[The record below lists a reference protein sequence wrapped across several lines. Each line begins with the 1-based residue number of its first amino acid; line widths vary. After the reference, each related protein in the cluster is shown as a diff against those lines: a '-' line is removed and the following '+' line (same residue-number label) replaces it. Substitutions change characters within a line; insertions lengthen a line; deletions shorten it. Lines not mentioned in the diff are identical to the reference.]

1 MKTYEEMAKYV
12 LEVRDEHDKKKKH
25 RIAAAKRVI
34 PAAAGAF
41 CAFIIG
47 FGIFKGYNRPDTLP
61 VHDNIIESE
70 TTSAQDT
77 TLPQTTKKSEII
89 LTTAATSAEKSTSKT
104 TVSESKVTTVKTEVT
119 SVTSSNQTS
128 AVTSS
133 AAEHTTAAASSTAS
147 TTAPT
152 TTYTTVTTQ
161 ETTTTAI
168 GGGGGLSGDSQHDF
182 PGGMGGGS
190 AGGDG
195 NGGYAGGGYAGGGTG
210 GSGGTEEER
219 WSQLTINHRYYY
231 AFIDG
236 YEDVYVNGYM
246 IPSDIVGSWIGE
258 AEMESQT
265 FIDGYIKKC
274 SAEVYSINGYSD
286 NEVVAIKFKG
296 HDEYYL
302 YCKINTDIY
311 ELMKKIPPHQ

>member
-12 LEVRDEHDKKKKH
+12 LEVRDEHDKKRKH

-34 PAAAGAF
+34 PAAAGVC

-70 TTSAQDT
+70 TTSAQVT
-77 TLPQTTKKSEII
+77 TLPQTTKKSETI
-89 LTTAATSAEKSTSKT
+89 LTTAVTTTEKSTSKT
-104 TVSESKVTTVKTEVT
+104 TVSESKATTVKTEVT
-119 SVTSSNQTS
+119 SETSSKQ
-128 AVTSS
+128 TSS
-133 AAEHTTAAASSTAS
+133 AAERTTAVTSVTAS
-147 TTAPT
+147 TNAPT
-152 TTYTTVTTQ
+152 TTYTTVTTL

-182 PGGMGGGS
+182 PGGTGGAGGS
-190 AGGDG
+190 GGDG

-210 GSGGTEEER
+210 GSGSSEEER

-246 IPSDIVGSWIGE
+246 ISSDIVGSWIGD

-274 SAEVYSINGYSD
+274 SAEVYLINGYSD
-286 NEVVAIKFKG
+286 KEVVAIKFNG

-311 ELMKKIPPHQ
+311 DIMKKIPPHQ